1 MGEESER
8 QGMSHG
14 NSDVSHPRPR
24 VRMTDG
30 CGDNSCPLPL
40 AFWRKRGG
48 AVNGSNSNAPALNS
62 EEKTRATPV
71 VDSQSEP
78 LLCD

>member
-30 CGDNSCPLPL
+30 SGDNSCPLPL

-48 AVNGSNSNAPALNS
+48 AVKGSNSNAPALNS
-62 EEKTRATPV
+62 GEKTGATPMV
-71 VDSQSEP
+71 ESVRSP
-78 LLCD
+78 PP

>member
-8 QGMSHG
+8 QGMNHG
-14 NSDVSHPRPR
+14 NWDVSHPRPR

-30 CGDNSCPLPL
+30 HGDSSCPLPL

-48 AVNGSNSNAPALNS
+48 ARRCSNSKEPALNS
-62 EEKTRATPV
+62 GEEMGATHWSVRA
-71 VDSQSEP
+71 P
-78 LLCD
+78 LL